1 MSSTSLASL
10 QQSVG
15 KVGRLWFAVDHGGG
29 PHGTRFSEW
38 RSPAINEGRASRPP
52 PPLPQL
58 MPTLSKP
65 ALREPLAAGQPRRLP
80 SRQAAEPSS
89 LGRHS
94 SMPRLKLST
103 SLPAMAQ
110 RAGAKFDEQFAA
122 RLLETEVRLNQYLAE
137 RSGGSASN
145 DAKPKR
151 SISSSSVDPAAG
163 LDPEEAVEVRRMH
176 EDCHETLYEMWE
188 SPRRL
193 KPVGKPTTGDGL
205 SVDPLSQRRALDLLR
220 SCSAC
225 AELSP
230 DELLAV
236 LHTGTRRLLPR

>member
-1 MSSTSLASL
+1 
-10 QQSVG
+10 
-15 KVGRLWFAVDHGGG
+15 
-29 PHGTRFSEW
+29 
-38 RSPAINEGRASRPP
+38 
-52 PPLPQL
+52 
-58 MPTLSKP
+58 
-65 ALREPLAAGQPRRLP
+65 
-80 SRQAAEPSS
+80 
-89 LGRHS
+89 
-94 SMPRLKLST
+94 
-103 SLPAMAQ
+103 MAQ

-151 SISSSSVDPAAG
+151 SISSSSVDPATG